1 MRPVDSNIV
10 QAGDQCDDFVQHRR
24 GDRMRRRDCLA
35 LAAALAALRPTS
47 PLVQELNSPVLGFL
61 NSASP
66 EAFQPYLAA
75 FHEGLSEF
83 GLHEGQNLRIEWR
96 WARGAY
102 ERLPALAA
110 ELVQMK
116 VQVLVATGGEV
127 SALAARRATATIP
140 IVFGVGGDALE
151 EGLVTSL
158 GRPGTNLTGITHLT
172 SELEAKRMEL
182 LWEALPPDSP
192 LGVIINPAQTIAR
205 RQRQAVEEA
214 GRSVGRAV
222 FIVEASAEEE
232 FESVFDRL
240 VRAGAADVVVGSD
253 PFFNRA
259 AILGTRR
266 SPYR

>member
-1 MRPVDSNIV
+1 
-10 QAGDQCDDFVQHRR
+10 
-24 GDRMRRRDCLA
+24 MRRRDCLA
-35 LAAALAALRPTS
+35 LAAALAALRPI
-47 PLVQELNSPVLGFL
+47 PVLVQERNSPVLGFL

-66 EAFQPYLAA
+66 EAIQPYLAA

-83 GLHEGQNLRIEWR
+83 GFHEGQNLRIEWR

-240 VRAGAADVVVGSD
+240 VRAGAAGVVVGSD